1 MSGEPILPE
10 AAERYLGVNP
20 GLWLQ
25 FPRTWPDKDRRF
37 PIRCRGSESNFH
49 AQEGLMEN
57 ELITLTVNGKDARNL
72 QVTGHKGQTV
82 LEVLKANG
90 VKVPTLCYHPKMP
103 PYGGCRLCIVEIEN
117 MRGLPPSCTT
127 PAANGM
133 VVHTHTD
140 RLTRV
145 RKTVL
150 ELLLAYGDHNCL
162 LCEQNGNCE
171 LQDLVYE
178 HEIDHVRIK
187 TEFKPKPKD
196 ETNPMLVR
204 DHNKCVLCGR
214 CVRAC
219 LQVQV
224 NGAIDIAA
232 RGSDSYVTTFN
243 NGPLMGSDCV
253 SCGQCIQSCPVGALT
268 EKKAKGQG
276 RPWELEKVRSTC
288 PYCGVGCQVWLHVKD
303 GKIAKVTAVEDAQP
317 NDGRLCVKGRFGY
330 DFIYS
335 EDRLKTPLIKE
346 NGGFREASWDEAL
359 NLVASKF
366 QQIIKDHGPDALAG
380 VSSSRSINEDSYQ
393 MQKLF
398 RSVIGTNNIDNC
410 ART

>member
-1 MSGEPILPE
+1 
-10 AAERYLGVNP
+10 
-20 GLWLQ
+20 
-25 FPRTWPDKDRRF
+25 
-37 PIRCRGSESNFH
+37 
-49 AQEGLMEN
+49 MEN
-57 ELITLTVNGKDARNL
+57 NRITLTVNGRDVRDLK
-72 QVTGHKGQTV
+72 VTGQKGQTV
-82 LEVLKANG
+82 LEVLKNNG
-90 VKVPTLCYHPKMP
+90 VYVPTLCFHPKMP

-127 PAANGM
+127 PAADGM
-133 VVHTHTD
+133 VVHTHTEK
-140 RLTRV
+140 LMRV

-150 ELLLAYGDHNCL
+150 QLLLSYGDHNCL
-162 LCEQNGNCE
+162 LCEQNGKCE
-171 LQDLVYE
+171 LQNLVYE
-178 HEIDHVRIK
+178 HGIDHVK
-187 TEFKPKPKD
+187 YKSEFVPKPKD
-196 ETNPMLVR
+196 DSSPMIVR

-232 RGSDSYVTTFN
+232 RGSESYITTFN
-243 NGPLMGSDCV
+243 NTSMKDSNCV
-253 SCGQCIQSCPVGALT
+253 SCGQCVQSCPVGALT
-268 EKKAKGQG
+268 EKKARGLG
-276 RPWELEKVRSTC
+276 REWELETVRTTC
-288 PYCGVGCQVWLHVKD
+288 PYCGVGCQINLHVKD
-303 GKIAKVTAVEDAQP
+303 GQIARATGVEGALP

-335 EDRLKTPLIKE
+335 DERLKTPLIKE
-346 NGGFREASWDEAL
+346 DGGFREASWDEAL
-359 NLVASKF
+359 DLVASKF
-366 QQIIKDHGPDALAG
+366 GEIIKKHGPDAIAG

>member
-1 MSGEPILPE
+1 M
-10 AAERYLGVNP
+10 
-20 GLWLQ
+20 
-25 FPRTWPDKDRRF
+25 KDD
-37 PIRCRGSESNFH
+37 
-49 AQEGLMEN
+49 
-57 ELITLTVNGKDARNL
+57 LITLTVNGRDVRGL
-72 QVTGHKGQTV
+72 QVTGRKGQTV
-82 LEVLKANG
+82 LDVLKENG
-90 VKVPTLCYHPKMP
+90 IYVPTLCYHPKMP
-103 PYGGCRLCIVEIEN
+103 PYGGCRLCIVEIEK

-127 PAANGM
+127 PAMDGM
-133 VVHTHTD
+133 VVSTHTENVV
-140 RLTRV
+140 RV

-171 LQDLVYE
+171 LQNLVYE
-178 HEIDHVRIK
+178 HGIDAVR
-187 TEFKPKPKD
+187 FKAGFVPKPKD
-196 ETNPMLVR
+196 TSNPMIVR

-232 RGSDSYVTTFN
+232 RGSDSYITTFN
-243 NGPLMGSDCV
+243 NSTLKESNCV
-253 SCGQCIQSCPVGALT
+253 SCGQCVQSCPVGALT
-268 EKKAKGQG
+268 EKKAKGKG
-276 RPWELEKVRSTC
+276 RQWELETVRTTC
-288 PYCGVGCQVWLHVKD
+288 PYCGVGCQQLLHVND
-303 GKIAKVTAVEDAQP
+303 GKIVKVTGVEGALP

-330 DFIYS
+330 DFIYA
-335 EDRLKTPLIKE
+335 EERLKTPLIKE

-366 QQIIKDHGPDALAG
+366 QEIIKRDGPDAIGG